1 MCNNEGR
8 EPSSSG
14 SLLEFSFDGEA
25 ALDCGELFDPHAV
38 EMVITF
44 GIILQLGSKMNCV
57 TSRENECLIRLPQ
70 QSL

>member
-44 GIILQLGSKMNCV
+44 GIILQLGSKMN
-57 TSRENECLIRLPQ
+57 
-70 QSL
+70 